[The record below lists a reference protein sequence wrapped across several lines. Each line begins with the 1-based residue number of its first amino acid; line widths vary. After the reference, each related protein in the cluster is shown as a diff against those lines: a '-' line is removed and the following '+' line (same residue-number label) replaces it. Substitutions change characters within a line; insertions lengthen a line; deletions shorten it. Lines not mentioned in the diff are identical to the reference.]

1 MSLCQS
7 PTCPRVTQS
16 HTPQS
21 NLHKTIFVNL
31 VSPNPL
37 TKLPASYCLVREK
50 GSGRNILFWSTYVEF
65 KMFLELSIFRAKNT
79 CWLEIMRA
87 SFGSKLQFV
96 WPREI
101 YYSC

>member
-50 GSGRNILFWSTYVEF
+50 GSGRNILFWSTNLCRIQNVFGALYFQSQKYV
-65 KMFLELSIFRAKNT
+65 LVRDN
-79 CWLEIMRA
+79 A
-87 SFGSKLQFV
+87 S
-96 WPREI
+96 
-101 YYSC
+101 

>member
-50 GSGRNILFWSTYVEF
+50 GSGRNILFRSPKIQNVFGALYFQRQKYV
-65 KMFLELSIFRAKNT
+65 LVRDN
-79 CWLEIMRA
+79 A
-87 SFGSKLQFV
+87 S
-96 WPREI
+96 
-101 YYSC
+101 